1 MKRWVEGHALGTFS
15 NGQDRY
21 AGLVVGDQVIRLDRY
36 GLVDSPVTV
45 RALLE
50 HWDAVRLRLSE
61 IAATADETAAQPLTH
76 VRVHAPI
83 EPRQIIQTGAN
94 YRSHVAEMIVSGR
107 AADDPRSDDE
117 LRRAAEEMMDER
129 ARTGSPFFFTGMASA
144 LCGPDDDVILP
155 DEAHQ
160 VDWEV
165 ELTVVIG
172 RTARRVPPEKAMDHV
187 AGYTVC
193 NDISARDLQFP
204 AEHRA
209 LGGDWLRSKNRPTF
223 LPCGPFV
230 VPADLI
236 ADHRHLQLALDL
248 NGERKQQDTAANLLF
263 DVPTLIAEAS
273 AATTL
278 HPGDLILTGSP
289 AGNGGR
295 WKRWLRPGDVLEAA
309 ITGLGAQRNTCVA
322 EKV

>member
-15 NGQDRY
+15 DGQDPY
-21 AGLVVGDQVIRLDRY
+21 AGLVVGDRVLRLDQF
-36 GLVDSPVTV
+36 GLVESPVTV

-50 HWDAVRLRLSE
+50 HWDAVQPRLTE
-61 IAATADETAAQPLTH
+61 IAATADEVNTRPLTQ
-76 VRVHAPI
+76 VRVHAPVDA
-83 EPRQIIQTGAN
+83 RQIIQAGAN
-94 YRSHVAEMIVSGR
+94 YRSHVAEIIVSGR
-107 AADDPRSDDE
+107 ADDDPRSEDE

-129 ARTGSPFFFTGMASA
+129 ARTGSPFFFTGLASA
-144 LCGPDDDVILP
+144 VCGPDDDVVLP
-155 DEAHQ
+155 AEAHQ

-172 RTARRVPPEKAMDHV
+172 RTARRVPPEQAMDYV

-223 LPCGPFV
+223 LPCGPFI
-230 VPADLI
+230 VPAGLVP
-236 ADHRHLQLALDL
+236 DHRELELTLDL
-248 NGERKQQDTAANLLF
+248 NGERKQRDFAANLLF

-309 ITGLGAQRNTCVA
+309 ITGLGGQRNTCVA